1 MPEGPEI
8 HRAANKIRKAL
19 EGKVIQSIEITL
31 PRYLEREQD
40 FLGKTVQKV
49 EARGKA
55 MLIHF
60 DTFVMYSHNQL
71 YGRWTVN
78 LKETAPKKWNRSLRI
93 AITTDKHTC
102 RLWSATDII
111 LMEPWELTGHPYLEK
126 LGPDVVIPE
135 TKVSQLI
142 SHMNQKKFQRRR
154 LKTLLLDQGFFAGIG
169 NYLRSEVLFTSSLH
183 PDRTV
188 SSLSDKEKAKL
199 AEQALFLSRQS
210 YDVPGITV
218 DLELYDQLRSLGQ
231 SRGRARHWVFT
242 RNECPCHRCGALIL
256 HTRPGGRRLDYCP
269 ECQPLI

>member
-19 EGKVIQSIEITL
+19 EGMVIQDVEITI
-31 PRYLEREQD
+31 PRFSESHDQ
-40 FLGKTVQKV
+40 FIGKTVNRV

-60 DTFVMYSHNQL
+60 DNFVMYSHNQL

-78 LKETAPKKWNRSLRI
+78 LKDTAPKKWNRSLRV
-93 AITTDKHTC
+93 ALTTEKHTC
-102 RLWSATDII
+102 RLWSATDIL
-111 LMEPWELTGHPYLEK
+111 LMEHWELSGHPYLSK

-135 TKVSQLI
+135 TTVGELVE
-142 SHMNQKKFQRRR
+142 HMNDKRFQRRR
-154 LKTLLLDQGFFAGIG
+154 LKSLLLDQGFFAGIG
-169 NYLRSEVLFTSSLH
+169 NYLRSEVLFTSGLH

-188 SSLSDKEKAKL
+188 SSLSDEEKNVL

-210 YDVPGITV
+210 FDVPGITV
-218 DLELYDQLRSLGQ
+218 DLEMYDKLRSFGQ
-231 SRGRARHWVFT
+231 TRGQARHWVFT
-242 RNECPCHRCGALIL
+242 RNDMECHKCNSLII

-269 ECQPLI
+269 ECQPEC